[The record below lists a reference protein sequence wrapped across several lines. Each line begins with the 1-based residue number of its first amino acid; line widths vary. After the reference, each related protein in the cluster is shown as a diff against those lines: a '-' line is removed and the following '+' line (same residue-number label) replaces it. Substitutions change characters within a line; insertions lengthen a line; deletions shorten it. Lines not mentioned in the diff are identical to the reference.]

1 MYEKG
6 VPADGKRT
14 KLTWGERVG
23 LLDMGWPIGPHT
35 HPNLSLLSVED
46 PTGEQLRIEL
56 DTCDGILKSE
66 LGVMPKDFA
75 FTGTSR
81 SQAAEDEVAKRY
93 RFGRL
98 WIVGSKYQADGR
110 DIRYADLAGIPGPD
124 EADGGPPEAAR
135 YITQN
140 THPYRLPS
148 MEFQG
153 LIYTVDA
160 FRVYLEGAWRD

>member
-1 MYEKG
+1 MTSMYEKG

-56 DTCDGILKSE
+56 DTCDGILKRE

-93 RFGRL
+93 RFGR
-98 WIVGSKYQADGR
+98 
-110 DIRYADLAGIPGPD
+110 
-124 EADGGPPEAAR
+124 
-135 YITQN
+135 
-140 THPYRLPS
+140 
-148 MEFQG
+148 
-153 LIYTVDA
+153 
-160 FRVYLEGAWRD
+160 

>member
-93 RFGRL
+93 RFGR
-98 WIVGSKYQADGR
+98 
-110 DIRYADLAGIPGPD
+110 
-124 EADGGPPEAAR
+124 
-135 YITQN
+135 
-140 THPYRLPS
+140 
-148 MEFQG
+148 
-153 LIYTVDA
+153 
-160 FRVYLEGAWRD
+160 